1 MGKIGVFDKI
11 GGNAMQLDVKIFG
24 LAEWLTCPIFV
35 WENFGRDVCGLY
47 RRAADAA
54 HALVLSVHVCMLTMN
69 AVAVLHLAAT
79 NGRRESNL
87 GVNPLS
93 DEMGTLFPASF
104 VRRSWVPRSSVVTY
118 FKPGV
123 AGAASRQYCR
133 NSASHCAKVR

>member
-1 MGKIGVFDKI
+1 MGKIRVFEMI
-11 GGNAMQLDVKIFG
+11 GGNAMQLDVKVFG
-24 LAEWLTCPIFV
+24 LAECLTFPIFV

-54 HALVLSVHVCMLTMN
+54 HVLVLSVRVRMLTVN
-69 AVAVLHLAAT
+69 AVPVLHLAAT

-104 VRRSWVPRSSVVTY
+104 VRRSWVRRS
-118 FKPGV
+118 
-123 AGAASRQYCR
+123 
-133 NSASHCAKVR
+133 